1 MLHNLIPT
9 VVHNLSAGPADP
21 NKSPLYS
28 SVQGPSVVI
37 PQACCIHLYKLLH
50 LCRRQPTYWTHFSI
64 FPMLCSITYPPLL
77 HWTSICISLV
87 LAMVFSSLNHTSV
100 LSLNMTWSHIYMC
113 HVKAHSPVTLL
124 SIYLSI
130 KKLNYEWMSH
140 WIIHVHPSA
149 VNK

>member
-1 MLHNLIPT
+1 MLHTLTPT
-9 VVHNLSAGPADP
+9 MVHILSAGTVDI
-21 NKSPLYS
+21 NKRPLYS
-28 SVQGPSVVI
+28 SVQGLSMVI
-37 PQACCIHLYKLLH
+37 PQACCIHLYKLLN
-50 LCRRQPTYWTHFSI
+50 LCCRQPTSWANFSI
-64 FPMLCSITYPPLL
+64 FSMLCSITYAHLS
-77 HWTSICISLV
+77 HWTYLCISLV
-87 LAMVFSSLNHTSV
+87 LAMVSPSLNHTSV

-140 WIIHVHPSA
+140 WIIHAHPSA